1 MRILM
6 RALVAIGINIGAFC
20 VMAVI
25 MAAASIMVYVA
36 WSYVLPFDAI

>member
-1 MRILM
+1 MLKRILVT
-6 RALVAIGINIGAFC
+6 AVINIGAFC

>member
-1 MRILM
+1 MLKRILM
-6 RALVAIGINIGAFC
+6 TAVINIGAFC
-20 VMAVI
+20 VMAII